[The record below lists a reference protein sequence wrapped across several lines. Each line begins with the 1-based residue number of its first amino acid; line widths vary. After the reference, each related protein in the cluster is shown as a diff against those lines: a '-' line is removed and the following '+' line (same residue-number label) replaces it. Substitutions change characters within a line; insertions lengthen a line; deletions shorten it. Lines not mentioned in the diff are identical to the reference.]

1 MKKIDIN
8 TLKENINSNK
18 SLDKNYTQLIDN
30 EFKRNINLR
39 IYIINNLKENINH
52 WNSNHF
58 LIFRHLINEMTNDEV
73 MSILL
78 SNKKRVL
85 YYFTDILFK
94 YALINRLDSTL
105 IDNLIENFIEIFDF
119 FDNELIQPLDD
130 NKVILDHLLDSEIL
144 KLDKCNKLRE
154 RLYKLSNQYLLIAL
168 IYLNHDMLS
177 NFNIFSLQEF
187 LNITKTEFSDIL
199 DNVMIK
205 VTNNDDC
212 YNNYFKP
219 LLLKSRIPKEFLLYK
234 CSNFNNKTILEI
246 MISKDSKENIK
257 EFIINNGLNNKYEI
271 VLLLKMNGIDI
282 DNEIKFDPFEIDE
295 RNIERSK
302 YESFLNYE
310 LSKEELDLIKRFRV
324 TFISDGESDIEIID
338 LACDS
343 FRYLFSIK
351 FEFAKR
357 DLQSL
362 IIIKLENPSFKLKKG
377 DRTYFNGGFRIE
389 DLSYKLCQD
398 GIIYIE
404 DVNSIN
410 DFNHEFTHALHF
422 YIKHSKVPEQFSKG
436 KFEIN
441 RDNYNKLVSICKSK
455 VNSRKQKILES
466 GCDYYSEN
474 QLGDLVPYETFFNE
488 LIKRAE
494 NDDTYSKDVIEYVKN
509 HFIIEDVYRRYY
521 NQYYAHLLAR
531 KSVEDYFSSII
542 DIVDALC
549 VGEIFEEGIELDGY
563 TQNVVYGKEYFKSIK
578 KRFNE
583 ILADY
588 VTIIKSHHKDEALMY
603 LESIVGRELIEIL
616 DNYYKD
622 LTYRLDEPKRI
633 L

>member
-1 MKKIDIN
+1 
-8 TLKENINSNK
+8 
-18 SLDKNYTQLIDN
+18 
-30 EFKRNINLR
+30 
-39 IYIINNLKENINH
+39 
-52 WNSNHF
+52 
-58 LIFRHLINEMTNDEV
+58 MTNDEI

-78 SNKKRVL
+78 SNRKRVL

-105 IDNLIENFIEIFDF
+105 VDNLIENFVEIFNF
-119 FDNELIQPLDD
+119 FGNELIRPLDD
-130 NKVILDHLLDSEIL
+130 NKVVLDHLLDSEIF
-144 KLDKCNKLRE
+144 KSDKCNKLRE
-154 RLYKLSNQYLLIAL
+154 GLYKLSNQYLLIAF
-168 IYLNHDMLS
+168 IFLNHDMLS
-177 NFNIFSLQEF
+177 NFNTFSLQEF
-187 LNITKTEFSDIL
+187 LNITKKEFSDIL

-205 VTNNDDC
+205 VNNNDDC
-212 YNNYFKP
+212 YNNYFKL

-282 DNEIKFDPFEIDE
+282 DNEIRFNPFEIDE

-302 YESFLNYE
+302 YESFLNGE
-310 LSKEELDLIKRFRV
+310 LSIEEQELIERFR
-324 TFISDGESDIEIID
+324 TIFISDGESDIEIID
-338 LACDS
+338 LACNS

-362 IIIKLENPSFKLKKG
+362 INIKLENHSFKLKKE
-377 DRTYFNGGFRIE
+377 DRTCFNEGLRIE
-389 DLSYKLCQD
+389 YLSYKLCQD

-404 DVNSIN
+404 NDNSID

-422 YIKHSKVPEQFSKG
+422 YIKHSEVPEQFSKG

-441 RDNYNKLVSICKSK
+441 RDNYNKLVGIYKSK
-455 VNSRKQKILES
+455 VKSRKQKILKS

-474 QLGDLVPYETFFNE
+474 QVGDLVPYETFFNE
-488 LIKRAE
+488 TIKRAE

-509 HFIIEDVYRRYY
+509 HFIIEDVYRQYY
-521 NQYYAHLLAR
+521 NQYYADLLAG
-531 KSVEDYFSSII
+531 KSVEYYFSSII

-549 VGEIFEEGIELDGY
+549 EGEIFDEGIEVDGY
-563 TQNVVYGKEYFKSIK
+563 INNIGHGKEYFKSIK
-578 KRFNE
+578 KRFEE
-583 ILADY
+583 IFADY

>member
-1 MKKIDIN
+1 MEKFDIN
-8 TLKENINSNK
+8 TLKEEINSKK
-18 SLDKNYTQLIDN
+18 SLDKNYIQLIDN
-30 EFKRNINLR
+30 EFKGNINLR
-39 IYIINNLKENINH
+39 KYIINNLKENIED

-58 LIFRHLINEMTNDEV
+58 LIFRCLINKMTNNEV

-85 YYFTDILFK
+85 YYFNDILFK
-94 YALINRLDSTL
+94 YALMNRLDSAL
-105 IDNLIENFIEIFDF
+105 VDYLIENFVEIFDC
-119 FDNELIQPLDD
+119 FDNELVQPLDD
-130 NKVILDHLLDSEIL
+130 NKVVLDHLLDSEIF
-144 KLDKCNKLRE
+144 KSDKCNKLRE
-154 RLYKLSNQYLLIAL
+154 RLFKLSNQYLLISL

-177 NFNIFSLQEF
+177 NFNTFSLQEF
-187 LNITKTEFSDIL
+187 LNITKKEFSDIL

-205 VTNNDDC
+205 VNNNDDC
-212 YNNYFKP
+212 YNNYFKL

-257 EFIINNGLNNKYEI
+257 KFIINNGLNNKYEI

-295 RNIERSK
+295 MNIERSK
-302 YESFLNYE
+302 YESFLNCE
-310 LSKEELDLIKRFRV
+310 LSKEELDLIKRFR
-324 TFISDGESDIEIID
+324 TIFISDGESDIEIID
-338 LACDS
+338 LACNS

-362 IIIKLENPSFKLKKG
+362 IIIKLENPSFKFKKG
-377 DRTYFNGGFRIE
+377 DRTSFNGGLRIE

-398 GIIYIE
+398 GIIYIKN
-404 DVNSIN
+404 DNSIN

-422 YIKHSKVPEQFSKG
+422 YIKHSEVPEQFSKG

-474 QLGDLVPYETFFNE
+474 KVEDLVPYETFFNE
-488 LIKRAE
+488 LINRAE
-494 NDDTYSKDVIEYVKN
+494 NDDTYSEDVIEYVRN
-509 HFIIEDVYRRYY
+509 HFVIEDIYRQYYNRYY
-521 NQYYAHLLAR
+521 AYLLAD
-531 KSVEDYFSSII
+531 KSVEDYFYSII

-549 VGEIFEEGIELDGY
+549 EGEIFDEGIEVDGY
-563 TQNVVYGKEYFKSIK
+563 INHIGHGKEYFKPIK
-578 KRFNE
+578 KRFEE
-583 ILADY
+583 IFADY

-622 LTYRLDEPKRI
+622 LTYRLDKPKRI

>member
-1 MKKIDIN
+1 MKNIDIN
-8 TLKENINSNK
+8 NLKENINSEK
-18 SLDKNYTQLIDN
+18 SLDKNYIQLIDN
-30 EFKRNINLR
+30 EFKKNINLR
-39 IYIINNLKENINH
+39 IYIINTLKENIDH

-85 YYFTDILFK
+85 YYFTDIIFQ
-94 YALINRLDSTL
+94 YSLINRLDSTL
-105 IDNLIENFIEIFDF
+105 VDNLIENFVEIFNSF
-119 FDNELIQPLDD
+119 GNELIRPLDD
-130 NKVILDHLLDSEIL
+130 NKVVLDHLLESEIF
-144 KLDKCNKLRE
+144 KSDKCNKLRE
-154 RLYKLSNQYLLIAL
+154 GLYKLSNQYLLIAF
-168 IYLNHDMLS
+168 IFLNHDMLS
-177 NFNIFSLQEF
+177 NFNTFSLQEF
-187 LNITKTEFSDIL
+187 LNITKKEFSDIL

-234 CSNFNNKTILEI
+234 CSNFDNKTILEI

-257 EFIINNGLNNKYEI
+257 EFITNNGLNNKYEI
-271 VLLLKMNGIDI
+271 VLLLKMNGIDM

-302 YESFLNYE
+302 YESFLNGE
-310 LSKEELDLIKRFRV
+310 LSKEELDLIKRFR
-324 TFISDGESDIEIID
+324 TIFISDSESDIQIID
-338 LACDS
+338 LACNS

-362 IIIKLENPSFKLKKG
+362 INIKLENPSFKLKKG
-377 DRTYFNGGFRIE
+377 DRTYFNGEFKID
-389 DLSYKLCQD
+389 DLSYKMIQY
-398 GIIYIE
+398 GIICIKN
-404 DVNSIN
+404 DNSIEA
-410 DFNHEFTHALHF
+410 FNHEFTHALHF
-422 YIKHSKVPEQFSKG
+422 FISQSEVPEQFSRG

-441 RDNYNKLVSICKSK
+441 RDNYNKLVSIYKSK
-455 VNSRKQKILES
+455 VKSRKQKILES

-474 QLGDLVPYETFFNE
+474 QVEDLVPYETFFNE

-521 NQYYAHLLAR
+521 NQYYAHLLAS
-531 KSVEDYFSSII
+531 KSVEDYFLSII

-549 VGEIFEEGIELDGY
+549 EGEIFDEGIELDDYIKKIGHG
-563 TQNVVYGKEYFKSIK
+563 NRYFKPIEN
-578 KRFNE
+578 RFQE